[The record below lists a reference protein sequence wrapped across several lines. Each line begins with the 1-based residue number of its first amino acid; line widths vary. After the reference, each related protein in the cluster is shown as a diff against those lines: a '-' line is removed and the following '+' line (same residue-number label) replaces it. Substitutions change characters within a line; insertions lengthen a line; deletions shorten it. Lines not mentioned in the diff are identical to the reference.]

1 MIKLKSILNE
11 GYAWERE
18 EGKPLP
24 TLADTTAAYEAKL
37 REEAELNM
45 PFGDDS
51 EDYDADVE
59 DMDTDEEEVDD
70 VEESAKPDYIDAD
83 GDGDEKESMKQAF
96 KDKAKKKDVNESLL
110 ITKGGEQM
118 LREISLE
125 DRIRKNYVGNK

>member
-1 MIKLKSILNE
+1 MIKLKDILSE
-11 GYAWERE
+11 GYAWERKAD
-18 EGKPLP
+18 GSLP
-24 TLADTTAAYEAKL
+24 TLADTIAAYEAKM
-37 REEAELNM
+37 REQAELNM
-45 PFGDDS
+45 PFNDET

-59 DMDTDEEEVDD
+59 DVDTDEEEVDD